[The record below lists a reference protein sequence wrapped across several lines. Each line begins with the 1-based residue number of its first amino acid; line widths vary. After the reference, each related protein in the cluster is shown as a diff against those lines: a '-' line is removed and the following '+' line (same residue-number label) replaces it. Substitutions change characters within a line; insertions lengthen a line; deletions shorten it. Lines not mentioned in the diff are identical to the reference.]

1 MWSYLASIAF
11 TKSMIEKAALHW
23 LESLGWTAN
32 HGPKIAPDEL
42 AAAVKVCP
50 TRSRTEGIWRK
61 GYSGTAANG
70 GTMHDL

>member
-1 MWSYLASIAF
+1 MASIAF
-11 TKSMIEKAALHW
+11 TKSMVKKAALPW
-23 LESLGWTAN
+23 FESLGWTVN
-32 HGPKIAPDEL
+32 HGPEIAPDEL

-61 GYSGTAANG
+61 GYSGTAAHE